1 MSLRT
6 EGFSCY
12 IIKDLYH
19 LCHPLAKLNGF
30 FNYSYFAVHVIHEDK
45 TVPHAMVKRISGY
58 ELTLENLFKM
68 QSKRPVHAQK
78 KMVVP
83 KLNKGDLVKEV
94 AAVFPLNCR
103 HV

>member
-1 MSLRT
+1 
-6 EGFSCY
+6 
-12 IIKDLYH
+12 
-19 LCHPLAKLNGF
+19 
-30 FNYSYFAVHVIHEDK
+30 
-45 TVPHAMVKRISGY
+45 MVKRISGY
-58 ELTLENLFKM
+58 ELTPENLFKL